1 MKIAINQIK
10 KTLATYSLLRELS
23 LINGPNVSEELLNR
37 IMYNSET
44 LPLLGKEY
52 WWMLFFGLE
61 GEKPVQLMLLIF
73 RKHGKKMLFNGKEM
87 ILREF
92 KKNKFQ
98 GVTTGW
104 LYDGEK
110 LLDLG
115 NVNAVTEIQDK
126 KIISEIFGKELM
138 FEGSFPDYR
147 LKIEEMVDLN
157 LKKANYLC
165 EKDGQGACLPPFGL
179 GWVNIFTEA
188 EGVILGKKFKGT
200 AHLQK
205 VIGITILGPFHWGR
219 LFFQDGSFSRFFFVK
234 TGKDSKIYLR
244 KSLEFFDQ
252 KNKEIIKLNNP
263 KIEITKK
270 EDQWFMEGKEEEKS
284 FKIVLEIYA
293 KKQFT
298 GKGGGSFVYNEYAV
312 IPTEFFLKT
321 KERTINLSN
330 LGKGVGTF
338 EDAYC

>member
-1 MKIAINQIK
+1 MIDINKIKRIK
-10 KTLATYSLLRELS
+10 ETYFLLRKLS
-23 LINGPNVSEELLNR
+23 KISGSGIDKEFLDR

-44 LPLLGKEY
+44 LPPLGKEY
-52 WWMLFFGLE
+52 WWMLFFGKD

-115 NVNAVTEIQDK
+115 DTNAVTEIQDK
-126 KIISEIFGKELM
+126 KIISEILGKELM
-138 FEGSFPDYR
+138 FSGSFPDYR
-147 LKIEEMVDLN
+147 LKIGEIVDLN
-157 LKKANYLC
+157 LKKTNYLR

-179 GWVNIFTEA
+179 GWVNIFTAA

-205 VIGITILGPFHWGR
+205 VVGVIPVGPFNWLR
-219 LFFQDGSFSRFFFVK
+219 VFFQDGSSARFFCCK
-234 TGKDSKIYLR
+234 IRRDSKIYFL
-244 KSLEFFDQ
+244 KSLEVFDQ
-252 KNKEIIKLNNP
+252 KNKEIIKLDNP
-263 KIEITKK
+263 KIAISKK
-270 EDQWFMEGKEEEKS
+270 ENQWLIEGKGDEKS

-293 KKQFT
+293 KKQFI
-298 GKGGGSFVYNEYAV
+298 GKGGGSLVYNEYAV
-312 IPTEFFLKT
+312 LPKEFYLKT
-321 KERTINLSN
+321 KERTITLSN

>member
-1 MKIAINQIK
+1 MIDINKIKRIK
-10 KTLATYSLLRELS
+10 ETYFLLRKLS
-23 LINGPNVSEELLNR
+23 KISGSGIDKEFLDR

-44 LPLLGKEY
+44 LPPLGKEY
-52 WWMLFFGLE
+52 WWMLFFGKD

-115 NVNAVTEIQDK
+115 DTNAVTEIQDK
-126 KIISEIFGKELM
+126 KIISEILGKELM
-138 FEGSFPDYR
+138 FSGSFPDYR
-147 LKIEEMVDLN
+147 LKIGEIVDLN
-157 LKKANYLC
+157 LKKTNYLR

-179 GWVNIFTEA
+179 GWVNIFTAA
-188 EGVILGKKFKGT
+188 EGNIFGKKFEGT

-205 VIGITILGPFHWGR
+205 VVGVIPVGPFNWLR
-219 LFFQDGSFSRFFFVK
+219 VFFQDGSSARFFCCK
-234 TGKDSKIYLR
+234 IRRDSKIYFL
-244 KSLEFFDQ
+244 KSLEVFDQ
-252 KNKEIIKLNNP
+252 KNKEIIKLDNP
-263 KIEITKK
+263 KIAISKK
-270 EDQWFMEGKEEEKS
+270 ENQWLIEGKGDEKS

-293 KKQFT
+293 KKQFI
-298 GKGGGSFVYNEYAV
+298 GKGGGSLVYNEYAV
-312 IPTEFFLKT
+312 LPKEFYLKT
-321 KERTINLSN
+321 KERTITLSN